1 MKIGPFT
8 QRQIANF
15 GRIAL
20 QVLHMEKLF
29 SVGKGTFEAARFGVL
44 CACENKEGGQKKY
57 EKKLHGSH
65 LEKKIYENIG

>member
-1 MKIGPFT
+1 
-8 QRQIANF
+8 
-15 GRIAL
+15 
-20 QVLHMEKLF
+20 MEKLF